1 MSAPVLRLRFWLA
14 HRLLGRYSYAQNVV
28 ITGCIQ
34 FPNHPF
40 GATFVRDV
48 TVRQA
53 DPPIDQ
59 K

>member
-1 MSAPVLRLRFWLA
+1 MSAPVPRLRFWLA
-14 HRLLGRYSYAQNVV
+14 HKLLGRYSYAQDV
-28 ITGCIQ
+28 IVTGGIQ

-53 DPPIDQ
+53 DLPIDQ